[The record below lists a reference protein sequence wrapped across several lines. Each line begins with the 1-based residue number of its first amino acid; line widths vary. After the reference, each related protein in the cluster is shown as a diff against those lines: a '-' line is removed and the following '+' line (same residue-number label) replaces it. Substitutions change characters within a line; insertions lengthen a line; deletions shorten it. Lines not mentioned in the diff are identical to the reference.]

1 MSTRDVTL
9 ALLAVAVW
17 GANFTVIRL
26 GLDDVPPLLLAALR
40 YLVAAFPAVLV
51 VPPPA
56 LPPGVWVTFGLT
68 NGFGQFACLFTAI
81 HLGLPAGLASVVLQV
96 QALFTTLLAGL
107 LLREPVGR
115 RQAAGLALAASGL
128 GLVATQPGAGSGPI
142 PPLAWALAGGAALCW
157 AVSNILIRRATGPA
171 AAAGEAMVRLVVWSS
186 LVPPLPLL
194 ALAVALGGPEI
205 LVETLHA
212 FDLRLAAVVLYL
224 AYGAT
229 LFASGA
235 WNRLLARYPAS
246 QVAPLSLLVPV
257 AGLVTAALV
266 LGERLTPA
274 QALGCSLTLTGLALS
289 TVGRVVP
296 AQAPRRQGSGIAR
309 PVHINEGDL
318 AHHQLLHQ
326 RDLADHRHPG
336 RVEGDDHLDVDRH
349 LQEDPVEGL
358 VDPRGL
364 EGGPGRPLH

>member
-186 LVPPLPLL
+186 PG
-194 ALAVALGGPEI
+194 AAVAL
-205 LVETLHA
+205 A
-212 FDLRLAAVVLYL
+212 
-224 AYGAT
+224 
-229 LFASGA
+229 
-235 WNRLLARYPAS
+235 
-246 QVAPLSLLVPV
+246 
-257 AGLVTAALV
+257 
-266 LGERLTPA
+266 
-274 QALGCSLTLTGLALS
+274 
-289 TVGRVVP
+289 
-296 AQAPRRQGSGIAR
+296 
-309 PVHINEGDL
+309 
-318 AHHQLLHQ
+318 
-326 RDLADHRHPG
+326 
-336 RVEGDDHLDVDRH
+336 
-349 LQEDPVEGL
+349 
-358 VDPRGL
+358 
-364 EGGPGRPLH
+364 GPGRRLGRPPRSWWRPSTPSTSAWLPWSSTWPTGRPSSLPARGTVSWPATPPPRWRPSPSWCRWPDW